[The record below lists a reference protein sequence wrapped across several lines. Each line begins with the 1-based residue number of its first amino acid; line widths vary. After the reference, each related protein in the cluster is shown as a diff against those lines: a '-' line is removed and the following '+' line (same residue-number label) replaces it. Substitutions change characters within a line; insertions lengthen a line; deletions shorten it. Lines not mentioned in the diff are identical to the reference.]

1 MTNFDDIKKSKFFE
15 KADVIVYA
23 FVLLLIV
30 ALFSV
35 FIWGANEE
43 TMTGISVS
51 ATENGN
57 TVVIFTYEFETDK
70 ITIAGEWED
79 RIAVTETDDELEVK
93 FFFGDEYNLLTIAKK
108 EKTAVM
114 TEATCSFHHD
124 CTKFPPITD
133 GSGVIICIPHGLTVY
148 GVGDA
153 DYQPNVG

>member
-30 ALFSV
+30 VLFSV
-35 FIWGANEE
+35 FIWGADEE
-43 TMTGISVS
+43 ILTGINVS

-57 TVVIFTYEFETDK
+57 AAVIFTYEFEGDK
-70 ITIAGEWED
+70 TTIASGWEE
-79 RIAVTETDDELEVK
+79 RIIVTETDNELEVK
-93 FFFGDEYNLLTIAKK
+93 FIFGDEYNLLTILKK
-108 EKTAVM
+108 EKIAVM

-124 CTKFPPITD
+124 CTKFPPITN
-133 GSGVIICIPHGLTVY
+133 GSDVIICIPHGLTVY

>member
-35 FIWGANEE
+35 FIWSADEK
-43 TMTGISVS
+43 TLTGISVS
-51 ATENGN
+51 TTENGN
-57 TVVIFTYEFETDK
+57 AAVIFIYEFETDK
-70 ITIAGEWED
+70 ITIASEWEE
-79 RIAVTETDDELEVK
+79 RIVVTETDDELQIK
-93 FFFGDEYNLLTIAKK
+93 FIFGDEYNLLTILKK
-108 EKTAVM
+108 EKIAVM
-114 TEATCSFHHD
+114 TEATCSFHQD

-148 GVGDA
+148 GIGGA